1 MTPAATATAYSAT
14 YGVTGMSCGHCVAA
28 VTEGL
33 NTLPGVTAVEIDLA
47 AKKATVTSD
56 GPLDVAA
63 IRDAVEGA
71 GYQLA

>member
-1 MTPAATATAYSAT
+1 MTAATATTTYSAT

-33 NTLPGVTAVEIDLA
+33 EAVPGVTGVAIDLA
-47 AKKATVTSD
+47 AKKATVSSA
-56 GPLDVAA
+56 GPLDVAV
-63 IRDAVEGA
+63 IRDAIEGA

>member
-1 MTPAATATAYSAT
+1 MPTAAATVHTTS

-28 VTEGL
+28 VTERLGSV
-33 NTLPGVTAVEIDLA
+33 PGVTAVVIDLA

-56 GPLDVAA
+56 GPLDVAVV
-63 IRDAVEGA
+63 RDAVEGA